1 MGFVDIPFQALI
13 GEEKLKVARPQAH
26 CLNCGL
32 PKARRKYV
40 SFVKKQFAIHRIQE
54 RLFHI
59 QGTRQQDR
67 LTPQQEE
74 AMTKIDQQRAEIMKA
89 ADKRCRKLCMGEVDF
104 SPTMVKL
111 SQRLGLYKLILLK
124 KQQEFG
130 VLLPGFSRLRK
141 VNTARIR

>member
-1 MGFVDIPFQALI
+1 M
-13 GEEKLKVARPQAH
+13 
-26 CLNCGL
+26 
-32 PKARRKYV
+32 

-74 AMTKIDQQRAEIMKA
+74 AMTKIDQQRVEIMRA
-89 ADKRCRKLCMGEVDF
+89 ADKRCWKLCMGEVDF

-111 SQRLGLYKLILLK
+111 GQQLGLYKLILCK
-124 KQQEFG
+124 KQQEFSI
-130 VLLPGFSRLRK
+130 LLPGFSHLQK
-141 VNTARIR
+141 VNTARIRRIARHLGIA